1 MIEIKHLKTLQALR
15 NCGSLAAAAAT
26 LHQTQS
32 ALSHQFSDL
41 EQRLGFRL
49 FVRKSQPLRFTPQ
62 GEILLQLAN
71 QVLPQIASA
80 LQSCNEPQQTRLRI
94 AIECHSC
101 IQWLTPALEN
111 FRQRWPQVEMDFKS
125 GVTFDPQPS
134 LQQGELDLVM
144 TSDILPRSG
153 LHYSPMF
160 DYEVRLVLA
169 PDHPLA
175 SKTRITP
182 EDLASETLLIY
193 PVQRSRLDIWRHFLQ
208 PAGISPQ
215 LKSVD
220 NTLLLIQMVAARMGI
235 AALPHWVVESF
246 ERQGLVVTKTLGE
259 GLWSRLYAAV
269 RDGEQRQPITEAFI
283 RSARNHACDHLPFVR
298 SAERPN
304 GDGPTAKPESLLP
317 NKEARPVRLLLP
329 DGKVHQQPCR
339 HMHVVHDPQRTG
351 VYLRSAV
358 VPHEVP
364 QPRCHHAQPDQN
376 APLQACR
383 RELLRVAEHKPCR
396 HRDDSC
402 PHIEPGERV
411 MLWHRTGFH
420 QALVPDHTDGKAE
433 VRQLHEHQPGPE
445 VVAHF
450 VVANNRRP
458 DHRQRRAQ
466 QISPAQTTFA
476 EQIVNQRDIERR
488 KHGEKQKFRDRQVD
502 VSPEAEQ
509 VHDAELYRPHQHVQ
523 QNGLQRLPACTQEGQ
538 EYQRRQPHAHQHR
551 EVAVDVPGEV
561 FANQAKREG
570 PQDSGNN
577 E

>member
-1 MIEIKHLKTLQALR
+1 MIEVKHLKTLQALR

-71 QVLPQIASA
+71 QVLPQISQA
-80 LQSCNEPQQTRLRI
+80 LQACNEPQQTRLRI

-111 FRQRWPQVEMDFKS
+111 FHKNWPQVEMDFKS
-125 GVTFDPQPS
+125 GVTFDPQPALQQGELDLVMTS
-134 LQQGELDLVM
+134 DILPRSGLHYSPMVTFDPQPALQQGELDLVM

-175 SKTRITP
+175 AKTRITP

-193 PVQRSRLDIWRHFLQ
+193 PVQRSRLDVWRHFLQ
-208 PAGISPQ
+208 PAGVSPS

-283 RSARNHACDHLPFVR
+283 RSARNHACDHLPFVK
-298 SAERPN
+298 SAERPTY
-304 GDGPTAKPESLLP
+304 DAPTV
-317 NKEARPVRLLLP
+317 RP
-329 DGKVHQQPCR
+329 G
-339 HMHVVHDPQRTG
+339 
-351 VYLRSAV
+351 
-358 VPHEVP
+358 
-364 QPRCHHAQPDQN
+364 
-376 APLQACR
+376 
-383 RELLRVAEHKPCR
+383 
-396 HRDDSC
+396 
-402 PHIEPGERV
+402 
-411 MLWHRTGFH
+411 
-420 QALVPDHTDGKAE
+420 
-433 VRQLHEHQPGPE
+433 
-445 VVAHF
+445 
-450 VVANNRRP
+450 
-458 DHRQRRAQ
+458 
-466 QISPAQTTFA
+466 SPA
-476 EQIVNQRDIERR
+476 
-488 KHGEKQKFRDRQVD
+488 
-502 VSPEAEQ
+502 
-509 VHDAELYRPHQHVQ
+509 
-523 QNGLQRLPACTQEGQ
+523 RL
-538 EYQRRQPHAHQHR
+538 
-551 EVAVDVPGEV
+551 
-561 FANQAKREG
+561 
-570 PQDSGNN
+570 
-577 E
+577 